1 MSLET
6 AVNNQTVPMLK
17 KMLENGNIEF
27 ARTAVKAVLV
37 GLVLAHPAIVPREI
51 WRPATPSLDEQQQLH
66 APATLAAI
74 QSAVSASVSAALPTL
89 VDGILGSVQTQLD
102 YLRGEIAAQE
112 RNPGEPQRP
121 RHTSIPTPPVGID
134 FDVVARHITAD
145 TLAKIVNN
153 TFPIRN
159 LYKIDRTRVD
169 RVVEQVGTEME
180 QVVQERLK
188 SALEKVGESKAK
200 YKDLY
205 SILRPWIV
213 FVQLKEIFEPGMGIA
228 LTGHSNKLLRLGM
241 RHPNRFPTLLN
252 NHINVVKE
260 RLNAGASFHPY
271 QNDWRR
277 HERQM
282 LLKLPG
288 RPWRDCIPSPEDRLL
303 STSARSDSRR
313 G

>member
-1 MSLET
+1 MSLGT
-6 AVNNQTVPMLK
+6 AVNNQTVPQLK
-17 KMLENGNIEF
+17 KILKNGNIEF

-37 GLVLAHPAIVPREI
+37 GLVLAHPARVPREI
-51 WRPATPSLDEQQQLH
+51 WRPATPPLDEQQQLNP
-66 APATLAAI
+66 PATLAAI
-74 QSAVSASVSAALPTL
+74 QSAVSASVLPTL
-89 VDGILGSVQTQLD
+89 LDGILGSVQTQLD
-102 YLRGEIAAQE
+102 DLRGEIAAQE

-153 TFPIRN
+153 TFPIRD
-159 LYKIDRTRVD
+159 LYKIDPTRVGQ
-169 RVVEQVGTEME
+169 VVEQVGTEME
-180 QVVQERLK
+180 PVVQERLK

-213 FVQLKEIFEPGMGIA
+213 FVQIKEIFEPGMGIA
-228 LTGHSNKLLRLGM
+228 LTGHSNELLRLGM

-252 NHINVVKE
+252 NHFSVVKE
-260 RLNAGASFHPY
+260 RLKTGASFPRIKMIGVDT
-271 QNDWRR
+271 NA
-277 HERQM
+277 
-282 LLKLPG
+282 
-288 RPWRDCIPSPEDRLL
+288 PWRDCIPSPEDPVL